1 MTPVSASV
9 AAMLEVAALISTTLV
24 PTTLSTTLVPVK
36 VLTGPVMVLLPM
48 VRMTRRRRR

>member
-9 AAMLEVAALISTTLV
+9 AAMLVVAALIS
-24 PTTLSTTLVPVK
+24 TTLSTTLVPVK